1 MINAGIITGR
11 LTAVPELKKT
21 ASGISYCSFTVAVQR
36 RFADKEGKRETDYI
50 DCVAYRQSAEFLCQ
64 NFKKGQMVGVEGEI
78 RTRTYKDRD
87 GNSRKST
94 ELNAEHISF
103 CGNKGTSA
111 PETES
116 LSGQGYV
123 DIPVDEDDYGV
134 LPWKE
139 GDEQ

>member
-11 LTAVPELKKT
+11 LTAEPELKKT
-21 ASGISYCSFTVAVQR
+21 ASGTSVCSFTVAVQR

-50 DCVAYRQSAEFLCQ
+50 DCVAYRQAADFLCR

-87 GNSRKST
+87 GNNRKVT

-123 DIPVDEDDYGV
+123 DIPEDDDYGF
-134 LPWKE
+134 PWN
-139 GDEQ
+139 GDDA